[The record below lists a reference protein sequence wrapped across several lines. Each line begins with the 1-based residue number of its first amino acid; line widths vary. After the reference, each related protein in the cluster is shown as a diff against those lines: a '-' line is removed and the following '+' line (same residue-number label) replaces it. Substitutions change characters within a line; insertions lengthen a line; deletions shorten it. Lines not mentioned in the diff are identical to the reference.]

1 MKEAPG
7 DLSGTKI
14 DGYLVERL
22 VGRGGMG
29 EVYLAR
35 READGK
41 QVALKIMAP
50 DLEEDPERHWR
61 FLREFRAARQLSHP
75 NLVKVYEAGVYENRD
90 YFTMEYVEG
99 EPLQDVLNPKW
110 VHLTRQGRLHPER
123 MRRLLAV
130 ARQLASALS
139 HLHSRRIIHRD
150 LKPSNIQIERG
161 NRVRLLDLGLVR
173 TWWPEVSLSVDRHA
187 VGSLSYMAPE
197 QLAGERSLDPRCD
210 LYALGVILFEFLT
223 GRPPIQGRSRAE
235 SIARKLRDEPTQIER
250 LNPLVPRRLARL
262 VHRLIARDADDR
274 FALAEE
280 VQAELRDLE
289 ESFPDL
295 EGEVEASFSGPAEP
309 IQVRNTKFTARE
321 QELERLIGALDSAL
335 SGELQVG
342 IIRGP
347 YGIGKTRLLD
357 ELTRWHVGPELGI
370 LRPRTEAQGSGTREP
385 RLLAELVKGLLRLAP
400 PQSLELEAE
409 RLEPYSAVLRMLAP
423 DLWRPR
429 ESREGDP
436 LRQSSPMPV
445 FAVAAL
451 LQSVARHRPLLIVID
466 DLHELDEDELKVLP
480 ALLRV
485 LRASKQEAPRLRV
498 CLLGTIE
505 SGASAERELMTDL
518 SSLLAAE
525 AVWILDLEPLSRGAI
540 QELIMRTLGVERF
553 PRELLQGIIDVS
565 SGNPLVM
572 RELVAMLC
580 DAGVLVRRD
589 RVCTFGSSEE
599 QWLREP
605 ALVVD
610 ELSKLPLPARLR
622 EMIARP
628 FRRLDEGDVVLL
640 QRLSVFGDRIDD
652 RTALLLAG
660 GDVAEVSSRLQRLL
674 RAGVLVP
681 AEDASGAY
689 GFASPLHRLW
699 LLASMSPEERA
710 AQHQAILRLCG
721 RARTLDHRLLLRL
734 AYNAFAAEAPLQG
747 AILAHRHARVL
758 EREGRTVAARRYE
771 RLARR
776 ALDRVREE
784 GELDEGTQQVRL
796 RILENLGLLQQ
807 RRLDLAAAM
816 ESFSQ
821 LYRAARALGAP
832 LMAARALRRMGEITE
847 RQGQLRDAEPF
858 HRRAHRI
865 ARTGGAREEQAASL
879 TSLGLCYT
887 HLGRFEDGRHC
898 FRLALG
904 IWRKLPP
911 SPGRLATI
919 RNLARVHLKLG
930 DLDKARKAYA
940 EIGRLLRDLDD
951 VRERA
956 ELQLDLGKFHEIS
969 HHYASALEAY
979 QLGVDL
985 ARDANQLELWI
996 LGMMRLAELH
1006 AAARR
1011 FDEAFFWV
1019 ERMLATAR
1027 SMEDP
1032 GHFARALFE
1041 LGEIN
1046 ALCED
1051 RGTAR
1056 ACYTRVKRLATLHQ
1070 DALLK
1075 IRADLRLAE
1084 LRSVTAPKEGAR
1096 MRLMAHEEAE
1106 TTGSFSLL
1114 LEARRT
1120 HARILEKAGDFDR
1133 AWDVHRQVLDMH
1145 QRHLGH
1151 EDLQLLW
1158 DAAKIGLLTSDS
1170 PQAECLQRQVRRAVQ
1185 EILQELS
1192 PEDQEWFSATYP
1204 AREVLPSAVRR

>member
-1 MKEAPG
+1 
-7 DLSGTKI
+7 
-14 DGYLVERL
+14 VE
-22 VGRGGMG
+22 
-29 EVYLAR
+29 
-35 READGK
+35 
-41 QVALKIMAP
+41 I
-50 DLEEDPERHWR
+50 
-61 FLREFRAARQLSHP
+61 S
-75 NLVKVYEAGVYENRD
+75 
-90 YFTMEYVEG
+90 
-99 EPLQDVLNPKW
+99 PK
-110 VHLTRQGRLHPER
+110 
-123 MRRLLAV
+123 A
-130 ARQLASALS
+130 
-139 HLHSRRIIHRD
+139 SRRW
-150 LKPSNIQIERG
+150 L
-161 NRVRLLDLGLVR
+161 
-173 TWWPEVSLSVDRHA
+173 
-187 VGSLSYMAPE
+187 
-197 QLAGERSLDPRCD
+197 
-210 LYALGVILFEFLT
+210 
-223 GRPPIQGRSRAE
+223 
-235 SIARKLRDEPTQIER
+235 
-250 LNPLVPRRLARL
+250 
-262 VHRLIARDADDR
+262 
-274 FALAEE
+274 FALLWLTLP
-280 VQAELRDLE
+280 V
-289 ESFPDL
+289 
-295 EGEVEASFSGPAEP
+295 P
-309 IQVRNTKFTARE
+309 IY
-321 QELERLIGALDSAL
+321 IGAV
-335 SGELQVG
+335 EWV
-342 IIRGP
+342 
-347 YGIGKTRLLD
+347 
-357 ELTRWHVGPELGI
+357 
-370 LRPRTEAQGSGTREP
+370 
-385 RLLAELVKGLLRLAP
+385 
-400 PQSLELEAE
+400 
-409 RLEPYSAVLRMLAP
+409 
-423 DLWRPR
+423 
-429 ESREGDP
+429 
-436 LRQSSPMPV
+436 PV
-445 FAVAAL
+445 A
-451 LQSVARHRPLLIVID
+451 
-466 DLHELDEDELKVLP
+466 
-480 ALLRV
+480 
-485 LRASKQEAPRLRV
+485 
-498 CLLGTIE
+498 
-505 SGASAERELMTDL
+505 
-518 SSLLAAE
+518 
-525 AVWILDLEPLSRGAI
+525 
-540 QELIMRTLGVERF
+540 
-553 PRELLQGIIDVS
+553 
-565 SGNPLVM
+565 
-572 RELVAMLC
+572 
-580 DAGVLVRRD
+580 
-589 RVCTFGSSEE
+589 
-599 QWLREP
+599 
-605 ALVVD
+605 
-610 ELSKLPLPARLR
+610 
-622 EMIARP
+622 
-628 FRRLDEGDVVLL
+628 
-640 QRLSVFGDRIDD
+640 
-652 RTALLLAG
+652 
-660 GDVAEVSSRLQRLL
+660 
-674 RAGVLVP
+674 
-681 AEDASGAY
+681 
-689 GFASPLHRLW
+689 RLW

-1011 FDEAFFWV
+1011 FDEAFFRV

-1106 TTGSFSLL
+1106 TTGELL
-1114 LEARRT
+1114 LAAGSPPHPRAYPGEGRRLRPGLGRPSPGAR
-1120 HARILEKAGDFDR
+1120 HAPAPPRPRGLAASLGRGQDRPAHLRLAPGRMPPAPGPSRRAGDPSGALPR
-1133 AWDVHRQVLDMH
+1133 GPGVV
-1145 QRHLGH
+1145 QRHLSG
-1151 EDLQLLW
+1151 
-1158 DAAKIGLLTSDS
+1158 
-1170 PQAECLQRQVRRAVQ
+1170 P
-1185 EILQELS
+1185 
-1192 PEDQEWFSATYP
+1192 
-1204 AREVLPSAVRR
+1204 